1 MDNLID
7 ILPVKYRKYNVT
19 KIESGA
25 SRRFFYRLF
34 YNNHSVICID
44 SSKEQENYKKFLK
57 VYKYLSKINISTPEI
72 YETNNNYN
80 IIILEDFGKQRFDK
94 ILSKYPLKKLLHYA
108 VDTLLVINKEM
119 TNNINLQKYNFQ
131 IFKSEISELIE
142 YYYPYVF
149 KKKAEKNIVDE
160 FFHMWKESY
169 KSMDFDFSNFVHKDF
184 NINNLMY
191 LSNRKN
197 HLKCGVLDFQN
208 AFLGENCWD
217 LFSLLEDS
225 RVMFNNKFNNYFLE
239 YYYKNL
245 NQKCSFNEFKEK
257 YYFLSSSRQTRLL
270 GRWIKLSID
279 LNQKWYLKFI
289 PTTKKRLIFGINNL
303 NNKNLK
309 SWYNKIIF

>member
-1 MDNLID
+1 MNNLID
-7 ILPVKYRKYNVT
+7 ILPAKYKKYNIV

-25 SRRFFYRLF
+25 SKRFFYKLS
-34 YNNHSVICID
+34 YNNYSVICID
-44 SSKEQENYKKFLK
+44 SSKEKENYNNFLK
-57 VYKYLSKINISTPEI
+57 VYNCLSKINISIPKI
-72 YETNNNYN
+72 YETNNDYN
-80 IIILEDFGKQRFDK
+80 TIILEDFGKERFDK
-94 ILSKYPLKKLLHYA
+94 ILSNYPLKDLLHYA

-119 TNNINLQKYNFQ
+119 TKNLNLQKYNFQ

-142 YYYPYVF
+142 YYYPYIF
-149 KKKAEKNIVDE
+149 KKKAEQNIVDD
-160 FFHMWKESY
+160 FFHIWKDSY
-169 KSMDFDFSNFVHKDF
+169 DSINFDFSNFVHKDF

-191 LSNRKN
+191 LPNRKN

-225 RVMFNNKFNNYFLE
+225 RVMFNNEFNNYFLE
-239 YYYKNL
+239 YYYKNSK
-245 NQKCSFNEFKEK
+245 QKYSFNEFKKK
-257 YYFLSSSRQTRLL
+257 YYFLSSSRQSRLL

-289 PTTKKRLIFGINNL
+289 PITKKRLIFGINNL

-309 SWYNKIIF
+309 SWYDKIVF